1 MKLIFA
7 IVSSD
12 DSSNVITELVKNR
25 YSATKLATTGG
36 FLRAGNVTIIIG
48 CDDDKVA
55 RAIEIIGEQG
65 KSRTEVVSSVSELYM
80 EGFIGQEVKVGGAT
94 VFVVNVEE
102 FYKL

>member
-48 CDDDKVA
+48 TDDDKVE
-55 RAIEIIGEQG
+55 RAIEIISEQS
-65 KSRTEVVSSVSELYM
+65 KSRMQFVPAFPELDM
-80 EGFIGQEVKVGGAT
+80 ESMGDQEVKVGGAT
-94 VFVVNVEE
+94 IFVVNVEE
-102 FYKL
+102 FYKV